1 MPTLAITFDHGTL
14 RLEGPLH
21 ELGDPR
27 VRYDARASH
36 HRAPAHRYAEILAA
50 ASAREWSIDDRVA
63 PEMMPCREP
72 RNGPPLRV
80 YQEQAL
86 TAFETFG
93 ARGLVA
99 LPTGAGKTH
108 VACAALARSGS
119 SAAILVPTRV
129 LLDQWVSVLGE
140 HFGEIG
146 RIGDGAHR
154 VEPITVMTFESAYRH
169 LEHLGHRFGM
179 VIVDEA
185 HHFGG
190 GARSEALEMCV
201 APRRL
206 GLTATPP
213 QEGSEARDR
222 LDDLVGPVVFHVAV
236 ADLVGKHL
244 ADLEIVRIHIGL
256 SREERRSYELDI
268 APYESLR
275 SQLRRDS
282 PRADWNAIFQA
293 ISRLPDGPEILSRM
307 QRASALAAFPR
318 QKRRVVSELV
328 ARHREDRT
336 LVFTATANDAYTV
349 GRDALVPVITAET
362 SREERTAILDAFRE
376 GTVRCIVSAR
386 VLNEG
391 VDVPEANVAI
401 IAAGAQGAREYV
413 QRVGRVLRPR
423 ENKLA
428 TVYELVTVDTV
439 DEARTRAKRR
449 RLAAPEPS
457 VDHAW

>member
-1 MPTLAITFDHGTL
+1 VASLTITFDHGTL
-14 RLEGPLH
+14 RLEGPVH

-27 VRYDARASH
+27 IRYDARASH
-36 HRAPAHRYAEILAA
+36 HRAPAHRYGAILAA
-50 ASAREWSIDDRVA
+50 AVARGWSIDDRVA
-63 PEMMPCREP
+63 PELMPGPEP
-72 RNGPPLRV
+72 SRGPPLRI

-93 ARGLVA
+93 ARGVVA

-108 VACAALARSGS
+108 VACAALARCGS

-129 LLDQWVSVLGE
+129 LLDQWVSILGE
-140 HFGEIG
+140 HFGEVG

-154 VEPITVMTFESAYRH
+154 VEPITVMTFESAYRQ
-169 LEHLGHRFGM
+169 LDRIGHRFGM
-179 VIVDEA
+179 LVVDEA

-213 QEGSEARDR
+213 QEGTEGRER
-222 LDDLVGPVVFHVAV
+222 LEDLVGPVVFHVAI

-244 ADLEIVRIHIGL
+244 ADLEIVRIHVGL
-256 SREERRSYELDI
+256 TREERESYRADI
-268 APYESLR
+268 APYEALR
-275 SQLRRDS
+275 FQLRRDS
-282 PRADWNAIFQA
+282 PRADWKAIFST

-318 QKRRVVSELV
+318 QKRRVVSELL

-336 LVFTATANDAYTV
+336 LVFTATAHDAYAV

-362 SREERTAILDAFRE
+362 SREERAEILDAFRD
-376 GTVRCIVSAR
+376 GTVRVIVSAR

-413 QRVGRVLRPR
+413 QRIGRVLRPR

-449 RLAAPEPS
+449 RLAAPEPA